1 VSEELQAAGQ
11 TPRLAM
17 DAEARKA
24 LEAIL
29 LVVDEP
35 VDPVTLAQVLEA
47 PTEEVVATLRAL
59 RAEYV
64 DQGRGFVLRE
74 VAGGWRLYT
83 DPGAA
88 PYVERFVLRGRSGR
102 LSQAAMETLAIVAY
116 KQPVT
121 RAQVSEIRGV
131 EADGAI
137 RSLATRGL
145 VEEVGRDPGP
155 GQPLLYGTTSKFL
168 EQLGLDAVE
177 DLPPLPALTPGGPPP
192 PEPAPGGYKAA
203 RRELDALATAVAER
217 DDEVDQEVLDA
228 ESAAELRLAALDA
241 ALAAD
246 EAALDAAEAERS
258 AVMDDTD
265 DTDDGVGDDG
275 GGDPR

>member
-1 VSEELQAAGQ
+1 
-11 TPRLAM
+11 M

-29 LVVDEP
+29 LVVEEP
-35 VDPVTLAQVLEA
+35 VEANTLAQVLEA

-74 VAGGWRLYT
+74 VGGGWRLYT

-102 LSQAAMETLAIVAY
+102 LSQAALETLGIVAY

-121 RAQVSEIRGV
+121 RSQVSEIRGV
-131 EADGAI
+131 EADGAL
-137 RSLATRGL
+137 RSLVTRGL

-155 GQPLLYGTTSKFL
+155 GQPLLYGTTPKFL

-177 DLPPLPALTPGGPPP
+177 DLPPLPAHAPTGPPP
-192 PEPAPGGYKAA
+192 PEPAPGGYKTA
-203 RRELDALATAVAER
+203 RRELDALATAVSADADV
-217 DDEVDQEVLDA
+217 DDAVQDA
-228 ESAAELRLAALDA
+228 EDAAELRLAALDA
-241 ALAAD
+241 ALADDAD
-246 EAALDAAEAERS
+246 DADDAAAE
-258 AVMDDTD
+258 
-265 DTDDGVGDDG
+265 DGEDR
-275 GGDPR
+275 PS